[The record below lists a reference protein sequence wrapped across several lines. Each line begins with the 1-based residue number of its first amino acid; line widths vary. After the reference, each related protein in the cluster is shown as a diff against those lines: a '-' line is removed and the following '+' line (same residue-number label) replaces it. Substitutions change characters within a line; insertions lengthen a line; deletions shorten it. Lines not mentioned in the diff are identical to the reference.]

1 MRKASKQ
8 VNQEIETGEAPP
20 MPRTPPPGG
29 YPGPTYKPPKIKKPK
44 TKHKKKKGKKVKH
57 HKAKHPKTLK
67 PKGFHE
73 SGNVGREEAGSKGD
87 TGDDKVNAQ
96 TGVGGG
102 APQPAQEVEASAL
115 GSRVDSGLLD
125 AVMQLAGAGA
135 LGGTALV
142 TWQREQDCIANRAWR
157 RPGGLQ
163 RMGGL

>member
-1 MRKASKQ
+1 
-8 VNQEIETGEAPP
+8 

-29 YPGPTYKPPKIKKPK
+29 YPGPNYKPPKIKHKKPK
-44 TKHKKKKGKKVKH
+44 TKKPKH
-57 HKAKHPKTLK
+57 HKGKHHKERKPKTLK

-73 SGNVGREEAGSKGD
+73 SGNVGREEAGSTSDK
-87 TGDDKVNAQ
+87 GDDKANAA

-102 APQPAQEVEASAL
+102 APQPAREVEASAL
-115 GSRVDSGLLD
+115 GSRVDGGLLG

-142 TWQREQDCIANRAWR
+142 TWQREQDRIANRAWR